1 MRDLQRSFGVPAF
14 SGGQRQISIGL
25 WPLSFMGLNR
35 KWKRGEIGNLAQF
48 WPGPIDWKASE
59 SGVCG
64 VVFINMMQ
72 TVFLTFCRVYFSD
85 SVMCISLIEI
95 GNLAEFWL
103 RLQYIGRRVS
113 QVSVEC
119 ALLNTSAPTFP
130 YFVFHIL
137 LAFRYLC
144 VFLID
149 ICSFLCLCLFWWD
162 MVCSKYGCGDNC
174 KYLFSLSPNLQ
185 ITPTFRS

>member
-1 MRDLQRSFGVPAF
+1 MHSPKIAQLFA
-14 SGGQRQISIGL
+14 ISA
-25 WPLSFMGLNR
+25 LSVR
-35 KWKRGEIGNLAQF
+35 
-48 WPGPIDWKASE
+48 
-59 SGVCG
+59 G
-64 VVFINMMQ
+64 VVFSSSD
-72 TVFLTFCRVYFSD
+72 FSD

-149 ICSFLCLCLFWWD
+149 F
-162 MVCSKYGCGDNC
+162 
-174 KYLFSLSPNLQ
+174 YLDERLPFKESILLETTDVSTTSRGLDH
-185 ITPTFRS
+185 